1 MRAGSDNQI
10 ETETLNVVSLFGGQA
25 LVQEALSADPLE
37 SLLEE
42 AMFEESLEEEEEA
55 VTLAPRKVVTE
66 NQFPDQSMYILSEQL
81 KALRSQ
87 LKRINFY
94 LDDVEDLIPVRNR

>member
-42 AMFEESLEEEEEA
+42 AMIEEKLEEEA
-55 VTLAPRKVVTE
+55 VSLAPRKVVTE

-81 KALRSQ
+81 QNLRTQ

-94 LDDVEDLIPVRNR
+94 LDDIEDLIPVRNR

>member
-10 ETETLNVVSLFGGQA
+10 EIETLNVVSLFGGQA
-25 LVQEALSADPLE
+25 LIQENLITDPLE

-42 AMFEESLEEEEEA
+42 AMIEDDQLDEEEVVA
-55 VTLAPRKVVTE
+55 TASRKIVSE
-66 NQFPDQSMYILSEQL
+66 DLFPDQSMYILSEQL
-81 KALRSQ
+81 KALRTN

-94 LDDVEDLIPVRNR
+94 LDDVEDLIPARNR

>member
-10 ETETLNVVSLFGGQA
+10 EIETLNVVSLFGGQA
-25 LVQEALSADPLE
+25 LIQDEFIADPLE

-42 AMFEESLEEEEEA
+42 AMIEDDLMDEEDVLA
-55 VTLAPRKVVTE
+55 TAPRKIVSE
-66 NQFPDQSMYILSEQL
+66 DQFPDQSMYILSEQL
-81 KALRSQ
+81 KSLRTN

-94 LDDVEDLIPVRNR
+94 LDDVEDLIPARNR